1 MNMIIKMNSAEHSVE
16 IDGTKFDVPT
26 DSAQRDGLRELV
38 VNYWCKKNGHL
49 PLYPDA
55 VNPE

>member
-1 MNMIIKMNSAEHSVE
+1 MIIKMNSAEHSVE